1 MGLHPKSGR
10 IRIKRPLKILD
21 KTRGRARQRRGQDDA
36 AIRGL
41 DRRCFDDLA
50 AWGRA
55 LTIHTRAGLAGAVIE
70 CGGGNIVLRGGP
82 TDGGAGEDRCDG
94 LVRVLLA
101 VRLVPHDEK
110 QEWHWICC
118 IDWA

>member
-1 MGLHPKSGR
+1 MG
-10 IRIKRPLKILD
+10 
-21 KTRGRARQRRGQDDA
+21 GQDSA
-36 AIRGL
+36 VAKTTL
-41 DRRCFDDLA
+41 PSAVSTAA

-55 LTIHTRAGLAGAVIE
+55 LTIHTRAGLAGAVVE
-70 CGGGNIVLRGGP
+70 GGGGNIVLRGGP

-101 VRLVPHDEK
+101 VRLVPYDEK